1 MHKLNSAPA
10 FKFAALF
17 ISGILIGGNIKF
29 NFTCLLFC
37 LSILILF
44 LIYFHIKKF
53 GNSSLLIIISAVVIL
68 SGIIKSNFD
77 FFIIPDNSIS
87 NIRNTPYKSESR
99 LIGIIDDLP
108 ESDSSKIKFIIK
120 CKSCSNGDSLIDVE
134 GLVLVTIIKDTT
146 KGINE
151 PDPELSAGDEVKLF
165 GKLSEPAGERNPGEF
180 DYRKYLEPHNIHKIF
195 YVKGIYN
202 VEKYSSGNLSYLYQK
217 ILFPAKLFANKNI
230 ETYVRGD
237 EGAFLKGLVTGDRGD
252 FTKEMKDYFIK
263 AGVMHLIAVSGL
275 NVAYIIISIT
285 LVLSL
290 FRIPLIPKT
299 IITILIIIFYCLFT
313 GCQASIIRASVMAI
327 LVLIAY
333 IIQRKINFYN
343 IVGIA
348 ALVVLIYDSKQLFDA
363 GFILSFCAVL
373 SMVFFYTRFE
383 NIFISRFEFWKK
395 DLRKYFYY
403 FLVLF
408 FTSLSAQ
415 IGTIPIT
422 ALYFGKISLI
432 SLVANSIAVPLS
444 NISLAIGFFQIVVAT
459 FSSYLSSVIGETN
472 SLLLWFQLIFI
483 KFCAGFDFSYFEF
496 YKFNTLNTIIYF
508 FILIYIV
515 YSNFKNLHFRISI
528 SLLILIF
535 TILVNINF
543 HNNLKITFISV
554 GQGESALIQT
564 PEGKNILIDCGPLRA
579 DFDSGEN
586 IIAPYLKR
594 NDIKNIDLLILTHN
608 HNDHAGGSNFI
619 IKNFFVKKVLI
630 NFDDYNIYFEKL
642 LSPRNFELQSIKC
655 GDVIKID
662 NLKLYVLYPFD
673 STRNGSPLVILMKY
687 KDESILFTSDISKD
701 EERNISVFY
710 GDFLK
715 SNILKVSHHGSKNSS
730 SPELLAK
737 CRPEY
742 SVISCGLNNRFNHP
756 AAVTLEKLE
765 FLNSNIYRTD
775 LDGAVIF
782 ESDGYSLKLKNE

>member
-1 MHKLNSAPA
+1 
-10 FKFAALF
+10 
-17 ISGILIGGNIKF
+17 
-29 NFTCLLFC
+29 
-37 LSILILF
+37 
-44 LIYFHIKKF
+44 
-53 GNSSLLIIISAVVIL
+53 
-68 SGIIKSNFD
+68 
-77 FFIIPDNSIS
+77 
-87 NIRNTPYKSESR
+87 
-99 LIGIIDDLP
+99 
-108 ESDSSKIKFIIK
+108 
-120 CKSCSNGDSLIDVE
+120 
-134 GLVLVTIIKDTT
+134 
-146 KGINE
+146 
-151 PDPELSAGDEVKLF
+151 
-165 GKLSEPAGERNPGEF
+165 
-180 DYRKYLEPHNIHKIF
+180 
-195 YVKGIYN
+195 
-202 VEKYSSGNLSYLYQK
+202 
-217 ILFPAKLFANKNI
+217 
-230 ETYVRGD
+230 
-237 EGAFLKGLVTGDRGD
+237 
-252 FTKEMKDYFIK
+252 
-263 AGVMHLIAVSGL
+263 
-275 NVAYIIISIT
+275 
-285 LVLSL
+285 
-290 FRIPLIPKT
+290 
-299 IITILIIIFYCLFT
+299 
-313 GCQASIIRASVMAI
+313 
-327 LVLIAY
+327 
-333 IIQRKINFYN
+333 
-343 IVGIA
+343 
-348 ALVVLIYDSKQLFDA
+348 
-363 GFILSFCAVL
+363 
-373 SMVFFYTRFE
+373 
-383 NIFISRFEFWKK
+383 
-395 DLRKYFYY
+395 
-403 FLVLF
+403 
-408 FTSLSAQ
+408 
-415 IGTIPIT
+415 
-422 ALYFGKISLI
+422 
-432 SLVANSIAVPLS
+432 
-444 NISLAIGFFQIVVAT
+444 
-459 FSSYLSSVIGETN
+459 
-472 SLLLWFQLIFI
+472 
-483 KFCAGFDFSYFEF
+483 
-496 YKFNTLNTIIYF
+496 
-508 FILIYIV
+508 
-515 YSNFKNLHFRISI
+515 
-528 SLLILIF
+528 LLILIF